1 VDTRKVDGMCAHASK
16 DTYNVEYCANLI
28 DNVELV
34 MLVQVIFK
42 MLWKRLGKLIKSLG
56 RLVEL

>member
-1 VDTRKVDGMCAHASK
+1 VDTWKVDGMCSHASK
-16 DTYNVEYCANLI
+16 DTYNVEYCANLV

-34 MLVQVIFK
+34 LLVQVIFE
-42 MLWKRLGKLIKSLG
+42 MLWKRLGMLIKRLG